1 MIGHIQG
8 EVLFSDGQEVI
19 VLTNSGIGY
28 QINLTK
34 ILAEGHYVSLYISH
48 VIKEA
53 AQTLFGFETLREK
66 KLFELL
72 LSVKGVGPKGA
83 FSIVSSLPVKEII
96 QAIIF
101 EDKKILSKA
110 PGIGAK
116 AAAQMILDLSS
127 KIKKI
132 QMYSD
137 TYKVSSLKQV
147 GLKEILID
155 EFNQKQDELSVND
168 EQENEYY
175 MLNEAVMACKELGF
189 KEDKINLL
197 AQKIMSEHVV
207 TKSEQLVHLVLK
219 EI

>member
-28 QINLTK
+28 QINLRK
-34 ILAEGHYVSLYISH
+34 VLAEGHYVSLYISH

-83 FSIVSSLPVKEII
+83 FSIVSSLTVKEII
-96 QAIIF
+96 QAVLF
-101 EDKKILSKA
+101 EDKKNLSKA

-116 AAAQMILDLSS
+116 AASQMILDLSK
-127 KIKKI
+127 KIQKI

-137 TYKVSSLKQV
+137 SYRVSSLKQV
-147 GLKEILID
+147 GLKEVLID
-155 EFNQKQDELSVND
+155 DFNEQKDKELISTD
-168 EQENEYY
+168 SESDYQI
-175 MLNEAVMACKELGF
+175 LSEAVLACKELGF
-189 KEDKINLL
+189 KEDKVNTL
-197 AQKIMSEHVV
+197 AQKIMLENIV